1 MAEYKDEDVF
11 APDEEGRKYLGSVYI
26 ESDYDA
32 LPVAPDDNR
41 YPKRGYYKDLGYKLI
56 EIPRAPKLRH
66 VIGPSAIGAGM
77 SLGSGETLFW
87 PNITAAS
94 GGYLFWMFWLGVLTQ
109 WVIDMEIERPAAVTG
124 EGWPRTFARVHPGLA
139 ALFMIMGFFQWVWPG
154 WASGAGKMA
163 AYVAGLDPATNWQW
177 VAAILMVI
185 IFLIEMGGPIIYNAV
200 EKAELIMVVVIM
212 LVFLIALAISGA
224 GGTYVEMWGASFAGF
239 GRMDPR
245 IDLMTLLGGLAY
257 AGNGGVGNLMQAI
270 WIKEKGFAMGAYQGR
285 IENPVRVKEEEME
298 PLYPAGFV
306 FDVDDELQMARWNA
320 WWNVINWEHFI
331 TFVIPLIFATSITSA
346 VAIHYA
352 HGTQLGAI
360 DMWLKEI
367 FPKVG
372 TGLADALAVGIFF
385 ALFTTQAAI
394 VDSFPRFMSE
404 AIYDLWL
411 RDNPKWNISKLFF
424 ILLVIFVIWG
434 IAIILSGIRQPW
446 LLLVLGAGIAGI
458 IMWFYNLFYTWYN
471 TARLPSYF
479 QPNWGRILAMWW
491 AILFFGYFSIL
502 TLGNKFGLPREV
514 AYEFPPSH
522 PVMVTLW
529 AIYILSFIYVAALSV
544 KYKLNPIDKQ
554 AKQ

>member
-1 MAEYKDEDVF
+1 
-11 APDEEGRKYLGSVYI
+11 
-26 ESDYDA
+26 
-32 LPVAPDDNR
+32 
-41 YPKRGYYKDLGYKLI
+41 
-56 EIPRAPKLRH
+56 
-66 VIGPSAIGAGM
+66 
-77 SLGSGETLFW
+77 
-87 PNITAAS
+87 
-94 GGYLFWMFWLGVLTQ
+94 
-109 WVIDMEIERPAAVTG
+109 
-124 EGWPRTFARVHPGLA
+124 
-139 ALFMIMGFFQWVWPG
+139 
-154 WASGAGKMA
+154 
-163 AYVAGLDPATNWQW
+163 
-177 VAAILMVI
+177 
-185 IFLIEMGGPIIYNAV
+185 
-200 EKAELIMVVVIM
+200 
-212 LVFLIALAISGA
+212 
-224 GGTYVEMWGASFAGF
+224 
-239 GRMDPR
+239 
-245 IDLMTLLGGLAY
+245 
-257 AGNGGVGNLMQAI
+257 
-270 WIKEKGFAMGAYQGR
+270 
-285 IENPVRVKEEEME
+285 
-298 PLYPAGFV
+298 
-306 FDVDDELQMARWNA
+306 
-320 WWNVINWEHFI
+320 
-331 TFVIPLIFATSITSA
+331 
-346 VAIHYA
+346 
-352 HGTQLGAI
+352 
-360 DMWLKEI
+360 MWLKEI